1 MKVAVL
7 GVGHMGTWLVKMLC
21 QKNEVGVYDI
31 DRSRTEKMGNVR
43 VLDEYSE
50 IKSFEPEMLINAVSL
65 QSTFEAFE
73 SATPYLPDDCII
85 SDVASVKG
93 KIPEFYRKSGFRFAS
108 VHPMFG
114 PTFANVDRLSEE
126 NVIIINESD
135 PEGAGFFRDFFVD
148 LGLKIYEY
156 SFDQHDQMIA
166 YSLTLPFASTMVF
179 ASCMDNTAVP
189 GTTFKKHL
197 EISKGLLSEDDF
209 LLSEILF
216 NSYSLAQLEKVTSR
230 LDFLKHV
237 IRARDMDEAKKFF
250 DSLRKNTQ

>member
-1 MKVAVL
+1 MKIAVL
-7 GVGHMGTWLVKMLC
+7 GIGHMGTWLVKMLS
-21 QKNEVGVYDI
+21 QKNEVCIYDI
-31 DRSRTEKMGNVR
+31 DHSRTEKMGNVH
-43 VLDEYSE
+43 VLHEYSE
-50 IKSFEPEMLINAVSL
+50 LRNFEPELLVNSVSL
-65 QSTFEAFE
+65 QNTIEAFE
-73 SATPYLPDDCII
+73 SSTTFLPDDCII
-85 SDVASVKG
+85 SDVTSVKG
-93 KIPEFYRKSGFRFAS
+93 KIPEFYKKNGFRFAS

-135 PEGAGFFRDFFVD
+135 PEGARFFRNFFND
-148 LGLKIYEY
+148 LDLNIYEY

-179 ASCMDNTAVP
+179 AACMDNTAVP
-189 GTTFKKHL
+189 GSTFKKHL

-216 NSYSLAQLEKVTSR
+216 NSYSLPQLEKVTSR

-237 IRARDMDEAKKFF
+237 IRERDIDEAKKFF

>member
-1 MKVAVL
+1 MKIAVL
-7 GVGHMGTWLVKMLC
+7 GVGHMGTWLVKMLS
-21 QKNEVGVYDI
+21 QKNETCVYDI
-31 DRSRTEKMGNVR
+31 DRSRTEKMEAVR
-43 VLDEYSE
+43 ILDEYSE
-50 IKSFEPEMLINAVSL
+50 LEDFKPEFLINAVSL
-65 QSTFEAFE
+65 QSTIEAFE
-73 SATPYLPDDCII
+73 SAAPHLPDDCII

-93 KIPEFYRKSGFRFAS
+93 KIPEFYRKNGFRFAS
-108 VHPMFG
+108 AHPMFG
-114 PTFANVDRLSEE
+114 PTFANVESLSEE

-135 PEGAGFFRDFFVD
+135 PEGAGFFRDFFID
-148 LGLKIYEY
+148 LGLNIYEY

-189 GTTFKKHL
+189 GTTFKRHL

-216 NSYSLAQLEKVTSR
+216 NPYSLPQLEKVTNR

-237 IRARDMDEAKKFF
+237 IKARDLDEAKKFF